1 MRLSLCAH
9 FLSPAPFLPVA
20 KANHKDHQLLV
31 TQLANN
37 PVITD
42 SIPPEAEQLA
52 FQRLSE
58 LPRIIQAGDSLLHSI

>member
-1 MRLSLCAH
+1 
-9 FLSPAPFLPVA
+9 VA